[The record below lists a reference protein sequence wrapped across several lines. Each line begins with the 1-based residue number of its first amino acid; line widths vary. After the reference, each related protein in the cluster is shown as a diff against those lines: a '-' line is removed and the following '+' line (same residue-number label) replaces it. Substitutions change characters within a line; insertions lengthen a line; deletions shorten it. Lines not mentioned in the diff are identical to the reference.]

1 MSLDLSKLQDG
12 QVVEFRL
19 GKAGDSDV
27 KWRQWQKGPFHV
39 QRRTAKAPG
48 GYRGPA
54 ANVGDITCLTPK
66 SVSWAEYLQNDYD
79 PVHDTFTAE
88 DYYMQIRMPT

>member
-1 MSLDLSKLQDG
+1 MSIDLSKLQDG

-27 KWRQWQKGPFHV
+27 KWRPWQTGPLHV
-39 QRRTAKAPG
+39 QRRTAKAPS

-66 SVSWAEYLQNDYD
+66 GVNWAEYLQNDYN
-79 PVHDTFTAE
+79 PTYDTFTAE
-88 DYYMQIRMPT
+88 DYYMQIKVPT